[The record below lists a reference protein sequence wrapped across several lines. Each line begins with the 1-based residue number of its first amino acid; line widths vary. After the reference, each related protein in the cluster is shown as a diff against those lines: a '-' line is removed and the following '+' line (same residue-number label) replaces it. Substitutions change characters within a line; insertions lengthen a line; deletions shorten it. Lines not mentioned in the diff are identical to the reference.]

1 MDQINTSGWFRRIA
15 FAIFFVGVGVLLS
28 ISILAVWMKTYPDA
42 ADPKNI
48 YYVLWKHGLNN
59 NMDIDS
65 ALGIMTHDVSPVRQV
80 RGLNKQQLKDRFGYF
95 RTLDEATPYLRAC
108 YSTSGGAGEA
118 SVRKENVVF
127 LRDSSWM
134 VILENEKAVDLVL
147 CKGF

>member
-1 MDQINTSGWFRRIA
+1 M
-15 FAIFFVGVGVLLS
+15 GVGVLLS
-28 ISILAVWMKTYPDA
+28 IGVLAIWMKIYPDA

-65 ALGIMTHDVSPVRQV
+65 ALGIMTHDVWPVSQV
-80 RGLNKQQLKDRFGYF
+80 RGLNNQQLKDRFGYV

-108 YSTSGGAGEA
+108 YSTTRGAGEA
-118 SVRKENVVF
+118 GVKKENVVF
-127 LRDSSWM
+127 LRDGPWM